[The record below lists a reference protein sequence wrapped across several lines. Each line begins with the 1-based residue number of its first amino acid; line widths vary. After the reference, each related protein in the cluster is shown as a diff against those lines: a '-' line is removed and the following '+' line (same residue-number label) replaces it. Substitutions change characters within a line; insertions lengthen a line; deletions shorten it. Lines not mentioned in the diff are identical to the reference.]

1 MVLEKIEEII
11 NNKNKVNFKIYGV
24 IYTIERNEDNYL
36 IYQTLNNL
44 RQERYNSLNE
54 IFREYTI
61 YNESLVD
68 NQDMI
73 EIIE

>member
-68 NQDMI
+68 NHDRI